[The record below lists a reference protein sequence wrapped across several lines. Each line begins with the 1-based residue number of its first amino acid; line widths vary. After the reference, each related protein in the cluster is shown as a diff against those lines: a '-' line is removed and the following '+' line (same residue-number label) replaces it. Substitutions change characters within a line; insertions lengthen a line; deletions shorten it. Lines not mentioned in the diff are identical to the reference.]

1 MANFL
6 EEEDSLNLSGLN
18 LSGLGGINLDGL
30 GSGKKNDPL
39 ATSWDNF
46 KIMAG
51 SGLQTWEDLM
61 GDNLPFLESWG
72 KALEESGE
80 LGKQDYQAK
89 YEGKFGEQEGWDKLN
104 WAIER
109 AKENAAGTGAIVGL
123 LIASRYLA
131 GPAKAIQKVSGARK
145 YAASAT
151 KWSAR
156 ALAATLNLDDVAK
169 THIERAGKSINEF
182 SPTEKATTLA
192 ATALVTILDLMPM
205 TAAAKGF
212 GGKPLRENL
221 TEYVNKLDNFEKT
234 KFANAIFIALKKAGI
249 ISLAEGATEMVQ
261 DWIAEISS
269 ATRGRD
275 IEFMES
281 AGTGLTG
288 AIMGGAYSTP
298 GAIQSARQNTLEAKQ
313 AQTALDAF
321 NIGELQKAGEDYGI
335 QVADYQKQFEDLVS
349 SYEGPELQTK
359 LKELTK
365 PIDVEPK
372 LYDFKRLETSTFSKL
387 TKQAG
392 DALLNRSTDFME
404 RVRPNLKTGKDYF
417 HLNRALRSFA
427 DVQTGT
433 GQTQTNPSFNT
444 LKHKNIGEFVEPFMD
459 IRDKWARHYP
469 LGGEIGSKVALDI
482 DQYVGQS
489 LEAKIDSSLKQELR
503 SRLGAKKMAELEAD
517 IIQLKALQNKMFG
530 ALTSRL
536 GKDGLKI
543 GFTKNYLTRG
553 IDKNAVKAD
562 PAAFLLSLENDVKIG
577 PTKDKKTGEIIE
589 TGAQVRESILNDV
602 LNDVDPSTLT
612 SEQIR
617 KVRARKGV
625 DRPKFEKSRDG
636 RWNRLDEQFRKK
648 SPFESMG
655 DYLMNASIRLGSA
668 EAFGADNANR
678 LNEDINGLL
687 ESGAISNEQAQR
699 MWDLYDAAHHVYKR
713 PQSDAGRTRQAAYKT
728 IATAAAIKYLG
739 MATISSITEPMWIG
753 QRAGIINMFKAAPR
767 VAGYMLSGLRR
778 SMYGGR
784 EGSEA
789 KSSFARD
796 LIRTM
801 GFAINPAYNERV
813 DKLFAGDNN
822 QVLQLYFRTPAGL
835 FLTQYTN
842 FVRAWTAIAGLKMI
856 EGQAR
861 KLKRLKG
868 NARKR
873 LEFELKENGMTIQ
886 DFEAMY
892 RAGGNKIDVMNDA
905 WLETMITKSDGTQ
918 TRVRDMIVPWLRNIV
933 TDVALEPTAV
943 NRPLWMS
950 NPDMQLLA
958 QLKSF
963 PVLFGN
969 TIARRVTRK
978 LNPKSCTPDLMG
990 QMGTLAAIG
999 AALGMGALALAIKD
1013 EIRGS
1018 ERERG
1023 PIDVVSAIGVPLI
1036 GEASI
1041 TGYIGGPAASIV
1053 DNFLQSVYGDGF
1065 VDTVGK
1071 TPEAI
1076 LDILLRATVGTLGA
1090 EMVDE
1095 D

>member
-1 MANFL
+1 
-6 EEEDSLNLSGLN
+6 
-18 LSGLGGINLDGL
+18 
-30 GSGKKNDPL
+30 
-39 ATSWDNF
+39 
-46 KIMAG
+46 
-51 SGLQTWEDLM
+51 
-61 GDNLPFLESWG
+61 
-72 KALEESGE
+72 
-80 LGKQDYQAK
+80 
-89 YEGKFGEQEGWDKLN
+89 
-104 WAIER
+104 
-109 AKENAAGTGAIVGL
+109 
-123 LIASRYLA
+123 
-131 GPAKAIQKVSGARK
+131 
-145 YAASAT
+145 
-151 KWSAR
+151 
-156 ALAATLNLDDVAK
+156 
-169 THIERAGKSINEF
+169 
-182 SPTEKATTLA
+182 
-192 ATALVTILDLMPM
+192 
-205 TAAAKGF
+205 
-212 GGKPLRENL
+212 
-221 TEYVNKLDNFEKT
+221 
-234 KFANAIFIALKKAGI
+234 
-249 ISLAEGATEMVQ
+249 
-261 DWIAEISS
+261 
-269 ATRGRD
+269 
-275 IEFMES
+275 
-281 AGTGLTG
+281 
-288 AIMGGAYSTP
+288 
-298 GAIQSARQNTLEAKQ
+298 
-313 AQTALDAF
+313 
-321 NIGELQKAGEDYGI
+321 
-335 QVADYQKQFEDLVS
+335 
-349 SYEGPELQTK
+349 
-359 LKELTK
+359 
-365 PIDVEPK
+365 
-372 LYDFKRLETSTFSKL
+372 
-387 TKQAG
+387 
-392 DALLNRSTDFME
+392 
-404 RVRPNLKTGKDYF
+404 
-417 HLNRALRSFA
+417 
-427 DVQTGT
+427 
-433 GQTQTNPSFNT
+433 
-444 LKHKNIGEFVEPFMD
+444 
-459 IRDKWARHYP
+459 
-469 LGGEIGSKVALDI
+469 
-482 DQYVGQS
+482 
-489 LEAKIDSSLKQELR
+489 
-503 SRLGAKKMAELEAD
+503 
-517 IIQLKALQNKMFG
+517 
-530 ALTSRL
+530 
-536 GKDGLKI
+536 
-543 GFTKNYLTRG
+543 
-553 IDKNAVKAD
+553 
-562 PAAFLLSLENDVKIG
+562 
-577 PTKDKKTGEIIE
+577 
-589 TGAQVRESILNDV
+589 
-602 LNDVDPSTLT
+602 
-612 SEQIR
+612 
-617 KVRARKGV
+617 
-625 DRPKFEKSRDG
+625 
-636 RWNRLDEQFRKK
+636 
-648 SPFESMG
+648 
-655 DYLMNASIRLGSA
+655 
-668 EAFGADNANR
+668 
-678 LNEDINGLL
+678 
-687 ESGAISNEQAQR
+687 
-699 MWDLYDAAHHVYKR
+699 
-713 PQSDAGRTRQAAYKT
+713 
-728 IATAAAIKYLG
+728 

-778 SMYGGR
+778 SIYGGR
-784 EGSEA
+784 EGREA

-796 LIRTM
+796 LIRVM

-1023 PIDVVSAIGVPLI
+1023 PIDIVSAIGVPLV

-1041 TGYIGGPAASIV
+1041 TGYLGGPAASIV

-1090 EMVDE
+1090 ELVDE